1 MDKFEGNFRLIDTC
15 DIAPVAEKVNALNE
29 DDWNAIDWRQKR
41 FEAHKHTQ
49 TIELI
54 FDRDF
59 RHENPTR
66 RAMYDRLGCDE
77 LLAPIL
83 DSIADY
89 YTGEGFPVRILL
101 VRLTAKGGIPQH
113 VDTGYSLTTARRIH
127 VPVVTNEGVV
137 FTVGG
142 EPRSLSAGEIWEI
155 NNTREHSVE
164 NTSDRDRVHLIV
176 DWVVQ

>member
-1 MDKFEGNFRLIDTC
+1 MDKFSGNFRLIDTC
-15 DIAPVAEKVNALNE
+15 DIALLQAKIDMLDPG
-29 DDWNAIDWRQKR
+29 DWNAVDWRQKR
-41 FEAHKHTQ
+41 FPAHKYTR

-77 LLAPIL
+77 LLASIL
-83 DSIADY
+83 ESIADY
-89 YTGEGFPVRILL
+89 YTGDGYPVRLLL
-101 VRLTAKGGIPQH
+101 VCLLAKGVIPQH
-113 VDTGYSLTTARRIH
+113 VDTGYSLCTARRIH
-127 VPVVTNEGVV
+127 VPVITNEGVI

-142 EPRSLSAGEIWEI
+142 EARALPAGEIWEI
-155 NNTREHSVE
+155 NNTRAHSVE
-164 NTSDRDRVHLIV
+164 NTSDQDRVHLIV